1 MAQKFLIL
9 DAGRTKQLEASTT
22 SAGAGDAGK
31 VPGLDGSGRLDQSM
45 MPVGVGPDTAT
56 ITASENLAAG
66 DLVNVWDDSG
76 TTKIRKADATAE
88 GKEADGFVLA
98 SVTSGQ
104 SGLVYFDG
112 TISGLSGLTR
122 GARYFL
128 SADTPGAITTTPPSS
143 TGNVVQRVGKAKSAT
158 ELVFEAFEPIT
169 LA

>member
-9 DAGRTKQLEASTT
+9 DSGRTKQLEATT
-22 SAGAGDAGK
+22 ASAGAGDAGK
-31 VPGLDGSGRLDQSM
+31 VPGLDGSGRIDQSM

-56 ITASENLAAG
+56 LTASETLAAG
-66 DLVNVWDDSG
+66 DLINIWDDSG

-98 SVTSGQ
+98 GVTSGQ

-112 TISGLSGLTR
+112 TVAGLSGLTS

-128 SADTPGAITTTPPSS
+128 SAAAPGGATATPPSS
-143 TGNVVQRVGKAKSAT
+143 AGNVVQYVGKAKSAT
-158 ELVFEAFEPIT
+158 ELVFEAREPIT